1 MRDLNQITIERDI
14 SETSL
19 ETSQKRWLFC
29 DVFKTSQIHL
39 RKDVFFVTSLRRL
52 KNISKKTSFLW
63 HLWGVSKNLS
73 QVFAVFQKYPTKM
86 ISCDFHRVIT
96 VSGKI
101 DLGLLETLKKWN
113 VFRAYISIKSVM
125 SISGLLSA
133 REFWQVTDCQSPILG
148 VLFTTF
154 SDFFRLMKLYITCCH
169 YEMCWNTDILVKFDK
184 KCVIRFA
191 IDIWSTF
198 LMTMLFFL

>member
-1 MRDLNQITIERDI
+1 M
-14 SETSL
+14 
-19 ETSQKRWLFC
+19 
-29 DVFKTSQIHL
+29 
-39 RKDVFFVTSLRRL
+39 TSLRRL
-52 KNISKKTSFLW
+52 KKSLASIS
-63 HLWGVSKNLS
+63 
-73 QVFAVFQKYPTKM
+73 VFQKYPTKM
-86 ISCDFHRVIT
+86 ISCDFHGVIT

-101 DLGLLETLKKWN
+101 DVGLLETLKEWN
-113 VFRAYISIKSVM
+113 VFWAYISIKSVM

-154 SDFFRLMKLYITCCH
+154 SDFFRLIKLYITCCH

>member
-1 MRDLNQITIERDI
+1 M
-14 SETSL
+14 
-19 ETSQKRWLFC
+19 
-29 DVFKTSQIHL
+29 
-39 RKDVFFVTSLRRL
+39 TSLRRL

-86 ISCDFHRVIT
+86 ISCDFHGVIT

-101 DLGLLETLKKWN
+101 DMGLLETLKEWN
-113 VFRAYISIKSVM
+113 VFWAYISIKSVM

-154 SDFFRLMKLYITCCH
+154 SDFFRLIKLYITCCH